1 MAKTKAKRKQ
11 PKLRRIRAPRALLD
25 KAALA
30 HAVLLMDP
38 CGAPLTHPVYA
49 GGDSGYL
56 IRAETFFSFATG
68 TTPGVTAGIMHW
80 VPGAINTTGTDLT
93 FVDVATGATTATL
106 GTVAGKE
113 SPGAAFLRS
122 QASMYRC
129 VAACA
134 KISYVGSESTRSGRL
149 FWGNTSGGYLTPGD
163 TVSPDGACNGLQNY
177 LRTPPT
183 EIEVKWIPNDA
194 DALLVDP
201 NLASTVDQVRRGA
214 ITVAIGGLPVNVGLV
229 VRLTAVYEWQPAT
242 AAGLAVPTHSR
253 ATSNNTLDQ
262 VLNYVQSAARV
273 VKRGIDFTHMMGQ
286 VYGFMPSVPETRR
299 LAY

>member
-1 MAKTKAKRKQ
+1 M
-11 PKLRRIRAPRALLD
+11 
-25 KAALA
+25 
-30 HAVLLMDP
+30 
-38 CGAPLTHPVYA
+38 
-49 GGDSGYL
+49 
-56 IRAETFFSFATG
+56 
-68 TTPGVTAGIMHW
+68 
-80 VPGAINTTGTDLT
+80 GTD
-93 FVDVATGATTATL
+93 AA
-106 GTVAGKE
+106 KK
-113 SPGAAFLRS
+113 SPGAAFLAN

-134 KISYVGSESTRSGRL
+134 RVSYVGAESTRSGRL
-149 FWGNTSGGYLTPGD
+149 FWGNTSGGYLNQGD
-163 TVSPDGACNGLQNY
+163 VVSPDGVCNGLQNY

-183 EIEVKWIPNDA
+183 EVEIRWIPNDS

-201 NLASTVDQVRRGA
+201 GLTSTVDQVRRGA
-214 ITVAIGGLPVNVGLV
+214 ITIAIGGLPAGTGLV

-242 AAGLAVPTHSR
+242 TAGLAVPTHSR

-262 VLNYVQSAARV
+262 VLNYVQAAARV